1 MKTSTREEI
10 QKRKEERKTRKIEI
24 GEKKRKDVKVKRR
37 KRKETEDDGWSKRDL
52 NFRPKKLLNRVG
64 TNEKELKDRKKN

>member
-1 MKTSTREEI
+1 MR
-10 QKRKEERKTRKIEI
+10 
-24 GEKKRKDVKVKRR
+24 GEKKRKDVKVKKR